1 MILICIIYDV
11 LEYGAMQLGAL
22 KIIRPHANKG
32 NKGAGKGWS
41 IDKSTISRY
50 IKFPGRKKVERRLTR
65 LLNSNHNRIE
75 RYWSLLFL
83 SIAFLI
89 LINFH
94 QNNNG

>member
-32 NKGAGKGWS
+32 NKGADKGWS

-50 IKFPGRKKVERRLTR
+50 IKFPVKDSNKF
-65 LLNSNHNRIE
+65 LNDMTKETLPFNF
-75 RYWSLLFL
+75 SLRGL
-83 SIAFLI
+83 
-89 LINFH
+89 
-94 QNNNG
+94 